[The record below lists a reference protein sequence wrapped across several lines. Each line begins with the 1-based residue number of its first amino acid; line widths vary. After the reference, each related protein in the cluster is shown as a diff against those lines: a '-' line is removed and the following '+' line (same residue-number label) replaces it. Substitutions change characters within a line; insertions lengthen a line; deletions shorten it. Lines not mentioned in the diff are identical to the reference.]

1 MHINA
6 SVNINIHPNEAGDI
20 NRQKK
25 KSSIYEVE
33 VAALN
38 ITQADWTDYQ
48 INWSIFPWIINL

>member
-38 ITQADWTDYQ
+38 ITQADSTDYQ
-48 INWSIFPWIINL
+48 INWSIFP

>member
-6 SVNINIHPNEAGDI
+6 SVNINIYPNEAGDI

-38 ITQADWTDYQ
+38 ITQAD
-48 INWSIFPWIINL
+48 